1 MTSTIAPEV
10 VLAGRYRLVHRLA
23 TGGMGQVWRAADK
36 VLGRP
41 VAVKLLR
48 SEYAEDP
55 AFLDRFR
62 TEARCTAGLSH
73 PGIANV
79 FDYGEVEG
87 PHPIAYLVMELVE
100 GAPLSA
106 LLARE
111 GRLDPER
118 VLDMIAQAALALG
131 SAHQAGVVHRDV
143 KPSNLLIRRDGVVK
157 VTDFGIS
164 RTAGEAP
171 RTEAGVVVGTAAYLS
186 PEQVACQPAT
196 PASDV
201 YALGV
206 VAYECLAGRRP
217 FTGEHPIALALAHQ
231 LHRPP
236 PLPPEVPEP
245 ARALVDLAMAK
256 DLRVRP
262 PNASALARRVLMTRA
277 ALGGRRRWGAATSP
291 GGPPA
296 ADPAAEPDAPAL
308 TANGSA
314 SPNHNGSNGTN
325 GANGNGSAGAN
336 GSASAN
342 RNSWARANRNSSARA
357 NGNGSARAN
366 GNGSARAN
374 GNGSARANGN
384 GSARANGSAGTSGQR
399 SRPGGH
405 APITD
410 PEQDTSQW
418 TPASL
423 LFLRL
428 WSQTRKRRPFT
439 AAAMVAV
446 LALLAAAVTAAS
458 TTQRGP
464 TITVPS
470 VVGLPGT
477 TAGQVLARA
486 GFQVRQRANPDRYT
500 EAGTVLSQ
508 DPIAGVRLA
517 RGSPVML
524 TVSTGPADVVVDPA
538 RYLGKPLDGVRSA
551 LIRLGLRVNVETR
564 QGGGEP
570 GTVVGIN
577 PTGALRQ
584 GDAVTITV
592 AAPGDQNRPD
602 PSVAPSHGGADQG
615 GSRPSD
621 HGHVKKGKHGG
632 DRPD

>member
-1 MTSTIAPEV
+1 VRSRVANPGCPDSAPLSSKSWLLATHNGRVEALLMGYSPSMTSTIAPEV
-10 VLAGRYRLVHRLA
+10 VLAGRYRLVHWLA
-23 TGGMGQVWRAADK
+23 TGGMGQVWRAADE

-48 SEYAEDP
+48 SEYARDP

-79 FDYGEVEG
+79 YDYGEVEE
-87 PHPIAYLVMELVE
+87 PDPTAYLVMELVE

-118 VLDMIAQAALALG
+118 VLDVIAQAALALG

-171 RTEAGVVVGTAAYLS
+171 RTETGVVVGTAAYLS
-186 PEQVACQPAT
+186 PEQVACRPAT

-231 LHRPP
+231 RHRPP
-236 PLPPEVPEP
+236 PLPPDVPEP

-262 PNASALARRVLMTRA
+262 PNASVLARRVLMTRA
-277 ALGGRRRWGAATSP
+277 ALVGRSRWSAATGRGGSP
-291 GGPPA
+291 G
-296 ADPAAEPDAPAL
+296 DPAAGPDAPAP
-308 TANGSA
+308 TANGS
-314 SPNHNGSNGTN
+314 
-325 GANGNGSAGAN
+325 
-336 GSASAN
+336 
-342 RNSWARANRNSSARA
+342 SSADR
-357 NGNGSARAN
+357 NGSARAN
-366 GNGSARAN
+366 GH
-374 GNGSARANGN
+374 
-384 GSARANGSAGTSGQR
+384 R
-399 SRPGGH
+399 SRRDGH
-405 APITD
+405 APVTD

-423 LFLRL
+423 VFMRL
-428 WSQTRKRRPFT
+428 WSWFRQRRPAT

-446 LALLAAAVTAAS
+446 LALLAAAVTGAA
-458 TTQRGP
+458 TTQRGS
-464 TITVPS
+464 TVAVPS
-470 VVGLPGT
+470 VVGLRST

-486 GFQVRQRANPDRYT
+486 GFEVRQRAQPDRYT
-500 EAGTVLSQ
+500 RAGTVLSQ
-508 DPIAGVRLA
+508 DPTAGVRLA
-517 RGSPVML
+517 RGGLVIL
-524 TVSTGPADVVVDPA
+524 TVSTGPADVILDPS
-538 RYLGKPLDGVRSA
+538 RYLGEPLDGVRSA

-564 QGGGEP
+564 PADGEP
-570 GTVVGIN
+570 GTVIGIN

-584 GDAVTITV
+584 GDAVTVTV
-592 AAPGDQNRPD
+592 AAPNDPQSPDLSAAPVHRGEDQR
-602 PSVAPSHGGADQG
+602 
-615 GSRPSD
+615 GSRLSD
-621 HGHVKKGKHGG
+621 RGHVKKGKHG
-632 DRPD
+632 DRRLN